1 VRLLFESV
9 RIPVIASFPQDA
21 GTLLDGSTVAGAAW
35 LTVKA
40 FAAGE
45 AIPKQHDHA
54 RPLAR
59 WLEQLGDRP
68 PGAALPEAF
77 RSQSGVHEVVVPPD
91 VLKRLPRDT
100 LIAVDWEFEQRAQ
113 VDFAAGTPTT
123 PT

>member
-9 RIPVIASFPQDA
+9 RIPVVARFPHKA

-35 LTVKA
+35 LTVRT
-40 FAAGE
+40 FDAGE

-68 PGAALPEAF
+68 PGSTLPDAF
-77 RSQSGVHEVVVPPD
+77 RSETGVREVAVPPD
-91 VLKRLPRDT
+91 LLENLPRDA
-100 LIAVDWEFEQRAQ
+100 LIAVDWEFEPHQGR
-113 VDFAAGTPTT
+113 
-123 PT
+123 